1 MRLKRTIMTPL
12 AVAGLAL
19 ATGGWFLQRGVGAE
33 RNIYANARLFEDV
46 LRKVS
51 ERFVDPKEPSE
62 LYRMAIDGMLEELED
77 PHSGFMPAEEY
88 EQLRMQTEG
97 EYGGI
102 GVQISKRGDYV
113 TVIAPLPG
121 TPGERAGLRAGDAII
136 EVNDT
141 SARGWTDDMAV
152 SKLRGP
158 RGSKVNVAIARPGID
173 EPIRFTITREE
184 ITISPMPSAYLVED
198 GVGYIDLTV
207 FSESSTDSLRA
218 AITRL
223 RGAGARGI
231 VLDLRTNP
239 GGLLEQGSAVADL
252 FLPKGSLIVETKSR
266 LPDQNQRALAVS
278 DDQFPGLPMVILVGP
293 FSASAS
299 EIVAGALQDHDR
311 ALVLGRTTYGKG
323 SVQTVYPLA
332 DNNWLKLTTARWYT
346 PSGRSIQKPYG
357 VGDGEHPV
365 ADPLM
370 APAEPADSAELEE
383 RPTYRTESG
392 RRVYGGGGITP
403 DLIVSPDST
412 SPEERAYLQQ
422 LQAHGSEYTTAR
434 LRYAVDFIRRTPNLQ
449 ESFEVTDAM
458 LDEFYAALQRAGVE
472 VARPLYDQAK
482 SWIAYDLGYEIAYS
496 KWGQQAARR
505 RTNRTDTQVQAAVKL
520 LRQARTPQDLFTA
533 ARRFEPVQ
541 SAAATGPQGDPRQP

>member
-12 AVAGLAL
+12 VVAGLAL
-19 ATGGWFLQRGVGAE
+19 ATGGWFLQRGVGEE
-33 RNIYANARLFEDV
+33 RNVYANARLFEDV
-46 LRKVS
+46 LRRVTEK
-51 ERFVDPKEPSE
+51 FVDPKQPSE
-62 LYRMAIDGMLEELED
+62 LYQMAIDGMLEELGD

-102 GVQISKRGDYV
+102 GVQISKRGEWV

-121 TPGERAGLRAGDAII
+121 TPGERAGLRAGDAIV
-136 EVNDT
+136 EVNGE
-141 SARGWTDDMAV
+141 SARDWTDDMAV

-158 RGSKVNVAIARPGID
+158 RGSTVEVAIARGGVP
-173 EPIRFTITREE
+173 EPIKFSITREA
-184 ITISPMPSAYLVED
+184 IHISPIPSAYVLD
-198 GVGYIDLTV
+198 GGVGYIDLTV

-223 RGAGARGI
+223 RGEGARGVI
-231 VLDLRTNP
+231 LDLRNNP

-252 FLPKGSLIVETKSR
+252 FLPRGKLIVETKSR
-266 LPDQNQRALAVS
+266 VQDQNQRAIAVT
-278 DDQFPGLPMVILVGP
+278 DDQFPGLPVVVLVGP

-323 SVQTVYPLA
+323 SVQTVFPLA
-332 DNNWLKLTTARWYT
+332 DNNWLKLTTARWFT

-365 ADPLM
+365 VDDVAAAAEADT
-370 APAEPADSAELEE
+370 AEGE
-383 RPTYRTESG
+383 RPTYKTGAGRT
-392 RRVYGGGGITP
+392 VYGGGGITP
-403 DLIVSPDST
+403 DVLVSPDST
-412 SPEERAYLQQ
+412 SPAERAFLQQ

-434 LRYAVDFIRRTPNLQ
+434 LKYAVDFIRRTPNLQ
-449 ESFEVTDAM
+449 ESFQVSAPM
-458 LDEFYAALQRAGVE
+458 LNEFYAVLQRNGVQ
-472 VARPLYDQAK
+472 VPRPLYDQAER
-482 SWIAYDLGYEIAYS
+482 WVGQDIGYEIAYS

-505 RTNRTDTQVQAAVKL
+505 RTNQTDAQVLAAAAL
-520 LRQARTPQDLFTA
+520 LRRASTPEQLFAVARTQMPA
-533 ARRFEPVQ
+533 Q
-541 SAAATGPQGDPRQP
+541 SAAAATAPAALTP